1 MKKLCAL
8 MLAAALCLLAACGAP
23 DLDSIETAVVEEEG
37 FSFLRPAAWTETEP
51 ASANGVCAFR
61 SDAGDLSLE
70 VVQELGAMEYYSL
83 IELGDMVAE
92 TVRDSVFAAEPESEE
107 RSRENKYS
115 ATMRGEDAAG
125 NEVVCRVDLFMPYE
139 SVHYYLIY
147 LATPE
152 AYQENS
158 NIADDILDG
167 FTVTKS
173 AEEMYQ
179 YINDQRADAAAAEM
193 DGAGSGDTPAED
205 GEDQQQ

>member
-1 MKKLCAL
+1 MKKICAL
-8 MLAAALCLLAACGAP
+8 LLVAALCLLAACGAP

-37 FSFLRPAAWTETEP
+37 FSFFRPAAWTQTEP
-51 ASANGVCAFR
+51 ASANGVCAF
-61 SDAGDLSLE
+61 STEAGDLSLE

-83 IELGDMVAE
+83 IELGDKVAE
-92 TVRDSVFAAEPESEE
+92 TVGDSVFAATPESEE
-107 RSRENKYS
+107 RSKDNKYS
-115 ATMRGEDAAG
+115 STMRGADADG
-125 NEVVCRVDLFMPYE
+125 NEVVCRVDLIMPYE

-158 NIADDILDG
+158 NIADDILNG

-179 YINDQRADAAAAEM
+179 YINDQRTDAAAAEM
-193 DGAGSGDTPAED
+193 DGAGSGDTSAEG
-205 GEDQQQ
+205 GEEQQ

>member
-8 MLAAALCLLAACGAP
+8 LLAVALCLLAACGAP
-23 DLDSIETAVVEEEG
+23 DLDSIETAVVEEDG
-37 FSFLRPAAWTETEP
+37 FSFLRPAAWMETEP
-51 ASANGVCAFR
+51 ASANGVCAF
-61 SDAGDLSLE
+61 SNETGDLSLE
-70 VVQELGAMEYYSL
+70 VVRELGAMEYYSL
-83 IELGDMVAE
+83 IELGDKVAE
-92 TVRDSVFAAEPESEE
+92 TVGDSVFASTPESQE
-107 RSRENKYS
+107 RSKNNKYS
-115 ATMRGEDAAG
+115 ATLRGEDADG
-125 NEVVCRVDLFMPYE
+125 NDVVCRVDLIMPYE

-179 YINDQRADAAAAEM
+179 YINDQHTDAASAETGG
-193 DGAGSGDTPAED
+193 DGDAPAEG
-205 GEDQQQ
+205 GEDQQ

>member
-1 MKKLCAL
+1 MAE
-8 MLAAALCLLAACGAP
+8 AIG
-23 DLDSIETAVVEEEG
+23 DSI
-37 FSFLRPAAWTETEP
+37 
-51 ASANGVCAFR
+51 
-61 SDAGDLSLE
+61 
-70 VVQELGAMEYYSL
+70 
-83 IELGDMVAE
+83 
-92 TVRDSVFAAEPESEE
+92 FAATPESEE
-107 RSRENKYS
+107 RSKDNKYS
-115 ATMRGEDAAG
+115 STMRGADADG
-125 NEVVCRVDLFMPYE
+125 NEVVCRVDLIMPYD

-158 NIADDILDG
+158 NIADDILNG